1 MTDEKDPTQ
10 EVLRVWDSIAP
21 DWERH
26 REQLFERARSVSDWL
41 VEAIAPEPGQ
51 TVLEVSA
58 GTGETGF
65 LVAERVGSSGRVLS
79 TDLAPGM
86 VEAARRGAEARGLT
100 NVDHRV
106 MDAQS
111 MDLADES
118 VDAVLSRFGLM
129 LMPEPA
135 RALSEAERVLRP
147 GGRLA
152 FAVWGPPDGNPW
164 TVLLGMTLTQL
175 GYQPPGDP
183 FGPGGMFSLAP
194 PGVAHNLTAAAGF
207 SGIRVEELPTHQPFE
222 SFDEYWGYQRE
233 VGGAFALMIRSLSSE
248 EVDRIR
254 SALEEAAQPFQS
266 DDGYTFPGLALGIAA
281 SK

>member
-21 DWERH
+21 GWERH
-26 REQLFERARSVSDWL
+26 REELFERARSVSDWL
-41 VEAIAPEPGQ
+41 VEAISPEPGQ

-58 GTGETGF
+58 GPGETGF
-65 LVAERVGSSGRVLS
+65 LVADRVGPSGRVES
-79 TDLAPGM
+79 TDLAPLM

-100 NVDHRV
+100 NVEARV

-111 MDLADES
+111 MDLSDES

-135 RALSEAERVLRP
+135 RALSEAHRVLAS

-183 FGPGGMFSLAP
+183 YGPGGMFSLAP
-194 PGVAHNLTAAAGF
+194 PGVAHDLTAAAGF
-207 SGIRVEELPTHQPFE
+207 SGVRVEELPTHQGFASFE
-222 SFDEYWGYQRE
+222 EYWGYQSE
-233 VGGAFALMIRSLSSE
+233 VGGAFALMLRSLPRE
-248 EVDRIR
+248 DVDRIR
-254 SALEEAAQPFQS
+254 SALEEAAKPFRS
-266 DDGYTFPGLALGIAA
+266 DDGYTFPGLALGVAA